1 MSRVLAFVFLI
12 ACAGPES
19 APSTGEPSAT
29 TTNETGTELFNG
41 ETWCILVPEQD
52 DEANAPARM
61 RAACGEPKACV
72 VVRATGATECGRF
85 WVTFPPGAPIA
96 LPAL

>member
-19 APSTGEPSAT
+19 APSTTEPIT
-29 TTNETGTELFNG
+29 PETGLFNG
-41 ETWCILVPEQD
+41 ETWCILVTEQVGED
-52 DEANAPARM
+52 GAPARM
-61 RAACGEPKACV
+61 RAACGQPKACV
-72 VVRATGATECGRF
+72 VIPATGATECGRF